1 MSSET
6 WFALH
11 LTSWMLLC
19 YPCDHGKYPSRC
31 SIPHHAST
39 RSQPRS
45 NALSLLHI
53 LIVIFFHFA
62 VTAYVAVQDRQVEGS
77 LLGGKQTRTEDS
89 AQSENTAQSL
99 NSHTWHNSSGT
110 WTSPQENTHRTD
122 EYGFPIR
129 SEAPINAREFPS
141 LAASKQAPSG
151 KKTFQQ
157 DQVWHLFGLQ

>member
-1 MSSET
+1 M
-6 WFALH
+6 
-11 LTSWMLLC
+11 
-19 YPCDHGKYPSRC
+19 C
-31 SIPHHAST
+31 SIPHHASA
-39 RSQPRS
+39 RSRLRS
-45 NALSLLHI
+45 SASSLPPFL
-53 LIVIFFHFA
+53 VNIFCRFA
-62 VTAYVAVQDRQVEGS
+62 VTACVAVQDRQVEGS

-110 WTSPQENTHRTD
+110 WTSPQENSHRTD

-151 KKTFQQ
+151 KKTPQQ
-157 DQVWHLFGLQ
+157 DQVWRFALYAAAVMADCFC